1 MKAQDFKNKVKD
13 LKEFLRSK
21 KINISLVTKT
31 GIETFK
37 FSSLKSFGNKI
48 LELEKM
54 GAGFA
59 FSKVGNSLVERRTVT
74 ERELTKWVNQGVWTK
89 IYINASTLKF

>member
-1 MKAQDFKNKVKD
+1 MKVQDFKNKVKD
-13 LKEFLRSK
+13 LKEFLRGK
-21 KINISLVTKT
+21 EINISLVTKT

-48 LELEKM
+48 LELETL

-59 FSKVGNSLVERRTVT
+59 FSKVGNDLVERRVIT
-74 ERELTKWVNQGVWTK
+74 EKELSKWVSRGVWNR
-89 IYINASTLKF
+89 IYITASTLKF